1 MKVDMK
7 EIGTTALKV
16 TGVAC
21 ATTGIVAAGAVI
33 ACGAAVGSMAE
44 GFAMARRAA
53 VSIWKREKTQEEKAE
68 EMSEEMVEDNK
79 GE

>member
-16 TGVAC
+16 TGAAC
-21 ATTGIVAAGAVI
+21 AVTGIVAAGAVI

-53 VSIWKREKTQEEKAE
+53 VSIWKREKAQDETAAE
-68 EMSEEMVEDNK
+68 EMQEKGTVEE
-79 GE
+79 